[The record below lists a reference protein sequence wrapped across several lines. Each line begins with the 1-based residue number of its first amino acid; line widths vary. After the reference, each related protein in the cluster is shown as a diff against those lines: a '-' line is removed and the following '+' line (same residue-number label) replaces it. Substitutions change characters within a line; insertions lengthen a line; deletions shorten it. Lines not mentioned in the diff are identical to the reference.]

1 MFVAKK
7 FMSLLEIR
15 RINMIK
21 AIESDLYRIEKAE
34 GYDNA
39 IKIIIKETY
48 NEIVIFEEELD
59 ELIGLINKSREI
71 LGGLIMFNEKFE
83 DLKVRNDVSIR
94 IVEPKKAYKID
105 FDKVDSLFQLLPLI
119 QVLFESLNV
128 IIQEDSVYYEQL
140 KDILKEV

>member
-1 MFVAKK
+1 
-7 FMSLLEIR
+7 
-15 RINMIK
+15 MIK

-140 KDILKEV
+140 KDILKEGDNC

>member
-1 MFVAKK
+1 
-7 FMSLLEIR
+7 
-15 RINMIK
+15 MIK
-21 AIESDLYRIEKAE
+21 AIESDLYRIEKSE

>member
-1 MFVAKK
+1 
-7 FMSLLEIR
+7 
-15 RINMIK
+15 MIK

>member
-1 MFVAKK
+1 
-7 FMSLLEIR
+7 
-15 RINMIK
+15 
-21 AIESDLYRIEKAE
+21 
-34 GYDNA
+34 
-39 IKIIIKETY
+39 
-48 NEIVIFEEELD
+48 
-59 ELIGLINKSREI
+59 
-71 LGGLIMFNEKFE
+71 MFNEKFE

>member
-1 MFVAKK
+1 
-7 FMSLLEIR
+7 
-15 RINMIK
+15 MIK

-71 LGGLIMFNEKFE
+71 LGGK
-83 DLKVRNDVSIR
+83 
-94 IVEPKKAYKID
+94 
-105 FDKVDSLFQLLPLI
+105 
-119 QVLFESLNV
+119 
-128 IIQEDSVYYEQL
+128 
-140 KDILKEV
+140 